1 MLTLCAVCI
10 RLCLLLYFGGDDVE
24 LLLLL
29 FIINCYTDMLHCV
42 VVPLWLKFVISKLEL
57 VLSENFSRILFL
69 LCFSCS
75 VAAMASTF
83 LGKMFILHND

>member
-10 RLCLLLYFGGDDVE
+10 RFSLLLYFGGDDVE

-42 VVPLWLKFVISKLEL
+42 VVPLWLKFVISKLET
-57 VLSENFSRILFL
+57 VLSENFPSLLPLVFVLVLFRLSAL
-69 LCFSCS
+69 LGVLGYLS
-75 VAAMASTF
+75 V
-83 LGKMFILHND
+83 LC